1 MTIETM
7 SVGDINRRL
16 GDVPVTEK
24 VLAKLG
30 FEAVGRDKR
39 AVLYA
44 QADYPAMCKAVAK
57 YVADK
62 AGVPMQPRPP
72 KEEKAPAAA
81 KAGASKP
88 AATSSAAAKPFDEED
103 EEDEDDL

>member
-1 MTIETM
+1 MPTATM

-24 VLAKLG
+24 LLTKLG

-39 AVLYA
+39 AVLYD
-44 QADYPAMCKAVAK
+44 QKDYPAMCNAVADYIRK
-57 YVADK
+57 KDT
-62 AGVPMQPRPP
+62 VPMQPRP
-72 KEEKAPAAA
+72 EKDEKPAKATKSTPAAS
-81 KAGASKP
+81 AS
-88 AATSSAAAKPFDEED
+88 TSTKGFD